1 MRGGVG
7 PCGVFCHIMRK
18 GYAEGSSGQA
28 DLLYAARVPGAL
40 LEGSLRG
47 DTQGELYKMALNR
60 RKDPSSPKAWVGHGQ
75 FWGAVDWHPFLGHI
89 TESPNWG
96 ALLIGVLH
104 KAIAVKSPHTGAV
117 FRYLNPCGLGLQ
129 GDILPQ
135 PPTRPSSPPGC
146 PTRQPNGPFPPLV
159 KL

>member
-1 MRGGVG
+1 MAEGGIENTQTDHTGNTFLFLIEKKKIGVLSGTQKSFCDVELTVATSGCSRWVRGGVG

-18 GYAEGSSGQA
+18 GYAEESSGQA

-75 FWGAVDWHPFLGHI
+75 FWGAVDWNLFLGHI
-89 TESPNWG
+89 TVS
-96 ALLIGVLH
+96 
-104 KAIAVKSPHTGAV
+104 
-117 FRYLNPCGLGLQ
+117 
-129 GDILPQ
+129 
-135 PPTRPSSPPGC
+135 
-146 PTRQPNGPFPPLV
+146 
-159 KL
+159 